1 MCFNQKIIPFSKII
15 PVHAVIDSFRNGFA
29 QYSQEIV
36 NIYYEWNLAQLKNL
50 WKFPPKKKKEIEES
64 EWKIIFI

>member
-50 WKFPPKKKKEIEES
+50 W
-64 EWKIIFI
+64 